1 MEQPQFSIEAL
12 DFEQKKQEALLREAK
27 AGRKMEEGEAQEFF
41 DEMDSYKQSLMEAMA
56 ELRAKLSK
64 TTKPREKSA
73 IESKIADLES
83 EINEFDEG
91 AEDFK
96 KIKQEG
102 VEIAT
107 SKDVK

>member
-12 DFEQKKQEALLREAK
+12 DYEQKKQEALLKEAK
-27 AGRKMEEGEAQEFF
+27 SGRKMEGEEVQEFF
-41 DEMDSYKQSLMEAMA
+41 DELDLYKQDLIETMA

-73 IESKIADLES
+73 IESEIADLES

-91 AEDFK
+91 AKDFEI
-96 KIKQEG
+96 IKQEG
-102 VEIAT
+102 IETAS